1 MLGRALRAAPRGSF
15 RPKGRRSAVV
25 TVGATSITMNG
36 PTSGTVGLAS
46 SPFAIGVN
54 GTVGTNIVVTP
65 SDGGGGTFSVPSV
78 TLTPIAPSATFT
90 YTPGSI
96 GSRTISVTSN
106 PVLAYPP
113 AITFT
118 ATGVTA
124 LVWGSYPT
132 SGTVSVAS
140 TPFTISANGP
150 VGTSIVVTM
159 SDNAGGGT
167 FNPTPSVTL
176 TTGSPSATFTYTP
189 ASTGAKTISV
199 TNVLGLTPPGNITY
213 TATDTTWTTTVP
225 AISFTQGSASTR
237 DLTQY
242 TTGFNSSLHQ
252 MAVTSGTLPSGVT
265 LNPAGTYVYNGS
277 GAVASATPIV
287 LTIQD
292 TAETDWLARSTAAGV
307 TFAYD
312 MDTQAYYS
320 GAWNAFSFS
329 AHKVANGLN
338 PTYLAQLTQDA
349 TDGPNGRCMR
359 IDYPAAQG
367 DTSAELVLPLN
378 GAWTSYTQ
386 GMGATQFYIQFRF
399 KIPASRLAANVI
411 TAGVPAFKWAIVGH
425 FDPQDISGHSKSND
439 GMSVVLED
447 TYQRDFPSGY
457 NYGVGGAYKVWE
469 DTFGSDIRRQNQVD
483 NGVGLP
489 DAQRYCLYSTGPS
502 YPGCIHWTTDEWVTF
517 KMRIKV
523 ATSPGTTGNLID
535 LWYARK
541 DALAWTHLVSYTNQ
555 SIGVSSYPGGLN
567 GLHLTGYSTGRT
579 SALLDTHMKWAQVIV
594 STNDIALPGVG
605 A

>member
-78 TLTPIAPSATFT
+78 TLTALAPSATFT

-159 SDNAGGGT
+159 SDAANGGT
-167 FNPTPSVTL
+167 FTPTTVTL

-199 TNVLGLTPPGNITY
+199 TSNPVLGYPTPITY
-213 TATDTTWTTTVP
+213 TSNAVVSDATWSGIVP
-225 AISFTQGSASTR
+225 AISFTQGSTAGSPY

-242 TTGFNSSLHQ
+242 TSNFNTSLHQ

-265 LNPAGTYVYNGS
+265 LNPTGSYVYNGS
-277 GAVASATPIV
+277 GAAASATPIV

-292 TAETDWLARSTAAGV
+292 TAEADWLARSGAAGV
-307 TFAYD
+307 TYFQDFRNAATVTPFFFDNGLGEVASGYISRVTNEGLTGGACLRFISPAAYTGTASHVFRHPLNSAWTTNSQHFGTTPFWFSWRMKINSGRINSTGGGWKFFNLASFSIND
-312 MDTQAYYS
+312 GGLSGQSNTTAEIVGQDTYCRGFPQAYYQDGS
-320 GAWNAFSFS
+320 GFASFEQNGPGGDINFQNAR
-329 AHKVANGLN
+329 
-338 PTYLAQLTQDA
+338 DA
-349 TDGPNGRCMR
+349 
-359 IDYPAAQG
+359 
-367 DTSAELVLPLN
+367 
-378 GAWTSYTQ
+378 
-386 GMGATQFYIQFRF
+386 
-399 KIPASRLAANVI
+399 
-411 TAGVPAFKWAIVGH
+411 
-425 FDPQDISGHSKSND
+425 
-439 GMSVVLED
+439 
-447 TYQRDFPSGY
+447 
-457 NYGVGGAYKVWE
+457 
-469 DTFGSDIRRQNQVD
+469 
-483 NGVGLP
+483 GVGLP
-489 DAQRYCLYSTGPS
+489 NADRYCLY
-502 YPGCIHWTTDEWVTF
+502 PGGGTAGCWRWVADEWMTFKAAVTFGTYNGSAGNRFRMWGAYRNATAWVPLIDVSNFTLGSPQSGYNGSNGIHWHFYETTSHLSGLDAICF
-517 KMRIKV
+517 
-523 ATSPGTTGNLID
+523 ID
-535 LWYARK
+535 
-541 DALAWTHLVSYTNQ
+541 Q
-555 SIGVSSYPGGLN
+555 I
-567 GLHLTGYSTGRT
+567 
-579 SALLDTHMKWAQVIV
+579 IV